1 MALLINVLTQK
12 FELLSCMAN
21 SESGE
26 AMDVYNIVQDKA
38 NLILESWLQIIH
50 QNDCNLMKDWL
61 KSQAFFLFRIQTK
74 YLTKTTWLHVFFGL
88 FCFCQWPC
96 KIGPTAETDAA
107 AIPLSSSFLTPF
119 RSARSTQPMLQ
130 RWPNQTELRSM
141 ESWFQ
146 ILCRF
151 QNCKRKVP
159 PPFLLRNEKSTFPPQ
174 RKIFLILWGIFHYW
188 GGTVEE
194 LLLTFFEST

>member
-1 MALLINVLTQK
+1 
-12 FELLSCMAN
+12 
-21 SESGE
+21 
-26 AMDVYNIVQDKA
+26 
-38 NLILESWLQIIH
+38 
-50 QNDCNLMKDWL
+50 
-61 KSQAFFLFRIQTK
+61 
-74 YLTKTTWLHVFFGL
+74 
-88 FCFCQWPC
+88 
-96 KIGPTAETDAA
+96 
-107 AIPLSSSFLTPF
+107 LTPF
-119 RSARSTQPMLQ
+119 QSARSTQPMLQ
-130 RWPNQTELRSM
+130 RWLNQTELRSM

-174 RKIFLILWGIFHYW
+174 RKIFLIHWGILHYW